1 MSGRALLA
9 VAVLTLLAVASP
21 AAAGTVREAAHA
33 TTELDVRRAQE
44 LLADVQTD
52 SQAVAFERARLAM
65 YRGDCDT
72 AEAILSAPN
81 LAGTPD
87 GARLGAV
94 AQGCARAMAGAI
106 EVHDEQHAVWI
117 RLQDSRDRALVPF
130 IARVAAASRDY
141 LSRQLHVD
149 LPRPL
154 RIELVRDLFS
164 LAAVTG
170 LPVEA
175 AETTGTVGVARF
187 GRVVLVSP
195 RATPRGYPWEDTLA
209 HEIVHLFV
217 TRASRDY
224 APLWLQEGIAKLH
237 ETGWRE
243 VRPFDDPTGYERVA
257 YQALHSGRSV
267 GIDGLGQSIA
277 LLPTPEMAAT
287 AYAEVTSFVRYWVE
301 RQGSP
306 ALWLLLADLR
316 GAGTKDADVAM
327 RSVSGFE
334 LAAWNAMWQRD
345 LAETPPD
352 SASEPAHPTLSV
364 ADVLSVKQ
372 VVRGARLGDLL
383 AQRGHY
389 RAAREVLGP
398 AVSGSPREP
407 SIRWRAARTQLALDD
422 VEGAAAALGTLD
434 DIDRPHGG
442 WLALRARLA
451 GDPSA
456 RAHSVALDPLAED
469 VACLGWFRRVE
480 AGSDRLRP
488 SRLPEAARWRDLC
501 RAAREIPRD

>member
-1 MSGRALLA
+1 MNERWIPVALFVLLA
-9 VAVLTLLAVASP
+9 VAMPAS
-21 AAAGTVREAAHA
+21 AGTVRDAAHA

-44 LLADVQTD
+44 LLAEVQTD
-52 SQAVAFERARLAM
+52 SQAAAFERARLAM

-72 AEAILSAPN
+72 ADAILSAPK
-81 LAGTPD
+81 LAQTPD

-94 AQGCARAMAGAI
+94 ARGCARATAGAI
-106 EVHDEQHAVWI
+106 EVHDEQRAVWI
-117 RLQDSRDRALVPF
+117 RVQDSRDRALAPF
-130 IARVAAASRDY
+130 IARVAAASRSY
-141 LSRQLHVD
+141 LSRQLHMD

-195 RATPRGYPWEDTLA
+195 RATPRGFPWEDTLA

-237 ETGWRE
+237 ETGWRAE
-243 VRPFDDPTGYERVA
+243 RPFDDLGGYQRVA
-257 YQALHSGRSV
+257 YRALNSGKSV
-267 GIDGLGQSIA
+267 GLDGLGQSIA

-287 AYAEVTSFVRYWVE
+287 AYAEVTSFMRYWIDQ
-301 RQGSP
+301 QGSP
-306 ALWLLLADLR
+306 ALRLLLADLR
-316 GAGTKDADVAM
+316 GVGTTDADVAM

-334 LAAWNAMWQRD
+334 LAAWNAMWQQH
-345 LAETPPD
+345 LAANPPVPG
-352 SASEPAHPTLSV
+352 SEPKHTLSV
-364 ADVLSVKQ
+364 TDVLAVRD
-372 VVRGARLGDLL
+372 VVRSARLGDLL
-383 AQRGHY
+383 ARRGHY
-389 RAAREVLGP
+389 RAASEVLSP
-398 AVSGSPREP
+398 AISGSPREP
-407 SIRWRAARTQLALDD
+407 TIRWRAARTRLAVNDRS
-422 VEGAAAALGTLD
+422 GAIEALGTLD
-434 DIDRPHGG
+434 DVSRPHGA
-442 WLALRARLA
+442 WLALRAHLS
-451 GDPSA
+451 GDSSA
-456 RAHSVALDPLAED
+456 QRHSVALDPLAED

-480 AGSDRLRP
+480 AGSDRLVP
-488 SRLPEAARWRDLC
+488 SRLPDVPEWRDLC